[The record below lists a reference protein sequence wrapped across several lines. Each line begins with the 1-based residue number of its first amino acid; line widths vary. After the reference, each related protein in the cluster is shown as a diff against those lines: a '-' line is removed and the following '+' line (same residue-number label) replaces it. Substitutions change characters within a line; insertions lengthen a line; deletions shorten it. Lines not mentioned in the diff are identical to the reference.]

1 VIDKQFLVFLL
12 SISYEKNCSQL
23 CLHIIRW

>member
-1 VIDKQFLVFLL
+1 VFLL
-12 SISYEKNCSQL
+12 SAIYEKNRSQL